1 MRVRALVWGLAGS
14 AVLLCGCRPELAQGS
29 NGREE
34 MMWQQAIRESY
45 PGNRAPQVAPPS
57 IADRYSAK
65 LVEQETTVTV
75 SETETAY
82 DPMTP
87 AAESDPAAETDRAA
101 AASGPVEAVTPTE
114 AVAPAEAVAPTEA
127 TESAEPAA
135 SAPAEGDTTYVVKAG
150 DTLGGIARRFYGDAR
165 CYDIIMKANRDQVRT
180 PKSLRPGMKL
190 VIPKL

>member
-101 AASGPVEAVTPTE
+101 AAAGPAE
-114 AVAPAEAVAPTEA
+114 AVAPAEATE
-127 TESAEPAA
+127 TAEPAA